1 MLKRLDK
8 IRFRGQRPDVFLDLG
23 ESPNTS
29 DTECSEDILMKPRP
43 SLEMKDTEEL
53 QDPVSDYQYE
63 YNHRNGI
70 SSDSFTSLILTET
83 KQIFAS

>member
-29 DTECSEDILMKPRP
+29 DTECSEEILMKPKP
-43 SLEMKDTEEL
+43 LLKIKDTEEL
-53 QDPVSDYQYE
+53 QDPVSAPVSE
-63 YNHRNGI
+63 YWYYNITREI
-70 SSDSFTSLILTET
+70 VSLQTLH
-83 KQIFAS
+83 FP